1 MATENTEDLAYES
14 ATNRRYLSALA
25 KRLARPIEVTVSA
38 NEKWVEHTPRT
49 GLTFANFGPLVARV
63 GLSEDYPILGR
74 AFYIGARWLSDF
86 DDPVV
91 SWDAPVAKIF
101 YDPAASSHE
110 LSDRVLVRRTLLER
124 LNEIV
129 KVYDAWESAVEPAQ
143 SPFVARQL
151 AVPSAPRPSERP
163 SSRRESRLPPAT
175 TAAPST
181 PPGTSPPK
189 PNEEPTIPA
198 STTPRGPSPAKE
210 RLQQGMRS
218 VEAVDYALQA
228 PRGEALTSVLST
240 LQPDQYRLVT
250 QRADVPLIVQGH
262 PGTGKTI
269 IAIHRSAYLVSP
281 ERLKDDARRRAVSL
295 LFMGPTEEWVRH
307 VSDIIKTL
315 DVERRVSVKALP
327 TWLSE
332 VADFK
337 HQLAGELDGSVQDVG
352 KFVKDVL
359 DRSAS
364 LCKRE
369 RSWATGPGA
378 HMNNLERLYEVTR
391 KGGTGSTPL
400 KLGKI
405 SSDWVRT
412 LPTFD
417 TAIRRRRYLPLFA
430 QASLSILG
438 GPVARYD
445 HVVVDEAQDV
455 SGLEWEVIRAH
466 NPASGW
472 TLLGDMNQRRT
483 DFGDST
489 WERLVARLSLVTTAG
504 PVVPS
509 VIERGYRSTQP
520 ILDFAKPLLPRG
532 ERTAQSLQQEGPR
545 PTVMRATRAA
555 ERDPMAIS
563 EAERLLATYPAG
575 TVAIISI
582 DNDAAG
588 LQKTLLSRGW
598 RASDQFGA
606 WRKNDRLLALR
617 TPETARGVEFDA
629 VVVVEPGVFP
639 RNLARVGPL
648 YTSLTRA
655 NRELAV
661 VHHQPLPDELRRH
674 GRR

>member
-1 MATENTEDLAYES
+1 VSTENTDDLAFEA

-25 KRLARPIEVTVSA
+25 ERLGRPIQVTVSA
-38 NEKWVEHTPRT
+38 NEKWIENIPRT

-63 GLSEDYPILGR
+63 GLSEDYPFLGR

-91 SWDAPVAKIF
+91 SWDAPVARIF

-110 LSDRVLVRRTLLER
+110 LSERVLVRRTLLER

-129 KVYDAWESAVEPAQ
+129 KVFDAWESALKPAD
-143 SPFVARQL
+143 SPFLARKL
-151 AVPSAPRPSERP
+151 AVPSAPRKSAR
-163 SSRRESRLPPAT
+163 SSTRRVSKPPAANPAVPLAPV
-175 TAAPST
+175 TAQSKSR
-181 PPGTSPPK
+181 G
-189 PNEEPTIPA
+189 EPTAPA
-198 STTPRGPSPAKE
+198 STAPRDPGPAKE

-218 VEAVDYALQA
+218 IEAVDYALQA
-228 PRGEALTSVLST
+228 PRSEALTSVLST

-269 IAIHRSAYLVSP
+269 IGIHRSAYLVSP
-281 ERLKDDARRRAVSL
+281 ERLKDDSGRRAASL
-295 LFMGPTEEWVRH
+295 LFLGPTEEWVRH

-315 DVERRVSVKALP
+315 DVDRRVSVKAMP

-332 VADFK
+332 VSDFK
-337 HQLAGELDGSVQDVG
+337 HQLAGELDGSVEDVG
-352 KFVKDVL
+352 KFVKNVL

-364 LCKRE
+364 LCKQE
-369 RSWATGPGA
+369 QPWAAGPGA
-378 HMNNLERLYEVTR
+378 RMKNLERLYEVMR
-391 KGGTGSTPL
+391 KGGTSSTPL
-400 KLGKI
+400 KLGNI
-405 SSDWVRT
+405 SSNWIKT
-412 LPTFD
+412 LPTFG

-430 QASLSILG
+430 QASVSILG
-438 GPVARYD
+438 GPSARYD

-472 TLLGDMNQRRT
+472 TLMGDMNQRRT

-489 WERLVARLSLVTTAG
+489 WERLIERLSLLTRVG
-504 PVVPS
+504 PVKPS

-520 ILDFAKPLLPRG
+520 ILDFAKPLLARD
-532 ERTAQSLQQEGPR
+532 ERTAQSLQQEGPTPKVTR
-545 PTVMRATRAA
+545 LTRAA
-555 ERDPMAIS
+555 DRDFMAIS

-575 TVAIISI
+575 TVAIITV

-588 LQKTLLSRGW
+588 LEKALLSGEW
-598 RASDQFGA
+598 RRSDHLGD
-606 WRKNDRLLALR
+606 WRKDDRLLALR
-617 TPETARGVEFDA
+617 TPETARGVEFDG

-661 VHHQPLPDELRRH
+661 VHHQPLPDGLRRH

>member
-1 MATENTEDLAYES
+1 MASEDTDDLAFES

-25 KRLARPIEVTVSA
+25 ERLARPIEVAVSA

-63 GLSEDYPILGR
+63 GLSEDYPFLGR

-101 YDPAASSHE
+101 YDPAGSTHE

-129 KVYDAWESAVEPAQ
+129 KVYDAWEAEVEPAQ
-143 SPFVARQL
+143 SPFVARKL

-175 TAAPST
+175 TAASSA
-181 PPGTSPPK
+181 PGTSPPK
-189 PNEEPTIPA
+189 PNEELTIPA
-198 STTPRGPSPAKE
+198 STTPRDRGPAKE

-228 PRGEALTSVLST
+228 PRSEALTSVLST

-250 QRADVPLIVQGH
+250 QRADLPLILQGH

-281 ERLKDDARRRAVSL
+281 ERLKDDSRGRAASV
-295 LFMGPTEEWVRH
+295 LFLGPTEEWVRH

-332 VADFK
+332 VSDFK
-337 HQLAGELDGSVQDVG
+337 HQLAGELDGSVEDVG

-364 LCKRE
+364 LCKQE
-369 RSWATGPGA
+369 QPWATGPGSR
-378 HMNNLERLYEVTR
+378 MKNLERLYEVMR

-400 KLGKI
+400 KLGNI
-405 SSDWVRT
+405 SSNWIKT
-412 LPTFD
+412 LPTFG

-438 GPVARYD
+438 GPSARYD

-472 TLLGDMNQRRT
+472 TLVGDMNQRRT
-483 DFGDST
+483 DFGDSS
-489 WERLVARLSLVTTAG
+489 WERLAERLLLVTTAG

-532 ERTAQSLQQEGPR
+532 ERTAQSLQQEGPTPKVTR
-545 PTVMRATRAA
+545 VTRAA
-555 ERDPMAIS
+555 DRDPMAIS
-563 EAERLLATYPAG
+563 EAERLLAAYPAG
-575 TVAIISI
+575 TVAVISV

-588 LQKTLLSRGW
+588 LEKALLSGGW
-598 RASDQFGA
+598 RRSDQLGD

-617 TPETARGVEFDA
+617 TPETARGVEFDG

-661 VHHQPLPDELRRH
+661 VHHQPLPDALRRH
-674 GRR
+674 GRH